1 MSIYDVIAKLPF
13 SKQQY
18 IKYRFNLWYD
28 TEKTMTEEEF
38 LKTVNKKTMN
48 SFHKWEKTDEF
59 KHIASLVLA
68 TKTAHD
74 LIDVYE
80 VVRKKAL
87 DGDEKAVKLLLT
99 LQKEIEQHKQQALRA
114 FGDIVEDDE
123 EDVDLE
129 L

>member
-1 MSIYDVIAKLPF
+1 MNIYDVIAKLSFP
-13 SKQQY
+13 KQQY

-28 TEKTMTEEEF
+28 REKTMTEEEF

-80 VVRKKAL
+80 VVREKAL
-87 DGDEKAVKLLLT
+87 KGDEKAVKLLLT
-99 LQKEIEQHKQQALRA
+99 LQKEIEQHKQKALKA
-114 FGDIVEDDE
+114 FGGEEELEENDDL
-123 EDVDLE
+123 VIN
-129 L
+129 